1 MMSASPAGADVY
13 GAAVSLGGD
22 YDRYRACR
30 CRIRGPLPGGRF
42 SL

>member
-13 GAAVSLGGD
+13 GAAVSWGGD
-22 YDRYRACR
+22 YDRYWACR